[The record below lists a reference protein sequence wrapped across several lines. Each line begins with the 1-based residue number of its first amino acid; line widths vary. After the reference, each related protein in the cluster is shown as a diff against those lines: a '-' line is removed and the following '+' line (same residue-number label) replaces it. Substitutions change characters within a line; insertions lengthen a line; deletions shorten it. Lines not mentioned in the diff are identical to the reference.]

1 MSKQPGTMSL
11 LQRFLALDEVKEL
24 QSQNNLGEVGRL
36 AVSMGTIG
44 RDKELRSYGVSL
56 LKNEKEVQ

>member
-1 MSKQPGTMSL
+1 MSL
-11 LQRFLALDEVKEL
+11 LQKFLALDEVKEL
-24 QSQNNLGEVGRL
+24 QNQNNFEEIGRL

-44 RDKELRSYGVSL
+44 RDKELRSYGATL